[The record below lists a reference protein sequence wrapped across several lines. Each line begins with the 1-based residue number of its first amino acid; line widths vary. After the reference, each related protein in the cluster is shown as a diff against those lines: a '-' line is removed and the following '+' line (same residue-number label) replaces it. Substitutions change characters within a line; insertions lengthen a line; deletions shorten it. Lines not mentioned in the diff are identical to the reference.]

1 MGGLLRKLART
12 LTSPSSIF
20 NAIFRLFRIRTR
32 RACGVILTHI
42 GSAVEQTPD
51 LFGVMARDARQERLF
66 EILDA
71 IKRWRLFHL

>member
-1 MGGLLRKLART
+1 
-12 LTSPSSIF
+12 
-20 NAIFRLFRIRTR
+20 
-32 RACGVILTHI
+32 VILTHI